1 MKKTIIHRVNV
12 KTANQKISFQIRLPR
27 NTNCIKEIA
36 IHCMGSAGSI
46 TTQDV
51 GSIWLTIPER
61 RDTFYCDIVRRPFN
75 EMNIQ
80 GFAPIHHI
88 EQVTAFTHWTEGT
101 KFKPFSVY
109 VHGSV
114 TLIEGFYTDLTASDF
129 DESYTVNIY
138 LTVEI

>member
-1 MKKTIIHRVNV
+1 MKKTIIHKVNV
-12 KTANQKISFQIRLPR
+12 TTANEKISFQIRLPR

-36 IHCMGSAGSI
+36 VHCMGSPGSN

-51 GSIWLTIPER
+51 GSLWLTIPER

-101 KFKPFSVY
+101 KYKPFSVF
-109 VHGSV
+109 VDGSV
-114 TLIEGFYTDLTASDF
+114 TLIEGFYTDLTGSNFAL
-129 DESYTVNIY
+129 SYTVNIY